1 MDGVRVF
8 SKIKSKLWPKFD
20 NIIEKLKIISKAK
33 DEGRSLVAFDIDQ
46 VQAVPIIRNEDR
58 YDIKAIFRVRKSS
71 NKDESSFM
79 HNTSGRQGFR
89 QRDQRSL
96 NVSR

>member
-20 NIIEKLKIISKAK
+20 NIIEKLKNISKAK

-46 VQAVPIIRNEDR
+46 VQAVPIIRN
-58 YDIKAIFRVRKSS
+58 
-71 NKDESSFM
+71 
-79 HNTSGRQGFR
+79 
-89 QRDQRSL
+89 
-96 NVSR
+96 